1 MSRFK
6 IIAAL
11 MLSSIPFFAS
21 AQIPLSLTEADSMAL
36 VVLFDSTN
44 GMNWTNKTGWKQ
56 PGVPL
61 QQWYGVAAANP
72 PGEKEKRVLV
82 LSLAGNNLT
91 GVLPP
96 DIFYDIDK
104 VAHVDLARNNLI
116 GFIPRSVRFLKRLQY
131 FYLQSNQM
139 TGAVPGEFG
148 QLPDLRVLEVSGN
161 NFTSVEPGLGQSKT
175 LSILALSNN
184 QLHWLPDELGDLPA
198 SLSLQCGNNRLLHV
212 PRELGRLNELRLNNN
227 QLLNL
232 PDFTDG
238 TPLNQLYVQGNSLKF
253 DDIER
258 NLGAVRNPTMA
269 FNFDYD
275 PQDSVRI
282 YADREGN
289 KVTLSTEPVGGSN
302 RIFTWYLN
310 NRVIAGAT
318 DSIHVIP
325 NINVAG
331 KGTYYCRITNTLT
344 PQLTLYSRRIPV
356 NEVPEPFL
364 VRVYQDSLNHKAQPV
379 ANTDFQIGRVDLSNL
394 ETPIRVIEN
403 QFSDANGLLRL
414 RPLDFPAGS
423 AFIIRTR
430 LHQEPAVKG
439 NHHDFENVMFT
450 VYADN
455 LIIDKDGKVS
465 AQTLPAS
472 IADTAKVYLSHTS
485 FGFNLLVT
493 IEWPA
498 HQDYVDGLR
507 LAFLNANNL
516 LFDISNG
523 QAFFEKVA
531 VYDDKSFWNDADMRI
546 YASNAQWPEA
556 QHYGI
561 KDRDGILHMPPKHFG
576 SKQANIYRT
585 YREENLNV
593 NAPKHFSTIVHEF
606 GHYGFGFYDEYK
618 DLAMRP
624 VHGSINFGFM
634 DEEPPTGDMQTEM
647 SAFASTRYADT
658 EQYLETAFTCWDFW
672 EDQTLP
678 LLQKFRDARPQ
689 LHTPRRLSFGTNQI
703 MAGPNQSL
711 GRPDFSVGDAMEFF
725 DKTIGQDLRRLD
737 FLIKDEKTG
746 QPIPGAQVRVHKQ
759 RIRNGLR
766 QTIEQGFANSEA
778 RIRLFGAELKDDI
791 EVMSAA
797 GQWKYI
803 KRNIGASSNALQ
815 KEPTPSLSN
824 GHAEEFTVFLKTVSG
839 VEPFLSQVA
848 FDAGGTLS
856 YKLLTSQA
864 LAPPLV
870 YIFADDVDPDS
881 LKLAAA
887 PGGFEA
893 KFVKDIPASAKLSLQ
908 AIDGQR
914 MAFGVPHA
922 FALEQ
927 IDSTGFE
934 FISSGSQLRLEI
946 KSGIAKGSRI
956 AVLGSDFPEPRNGLQ
971 TIWRRVSPVFSVDV
985 YPAPGPVTGFLS
997 LYYNADSLLPDAAD
1011 ALIIHRW
1018 NNNQW
1023 TPLPTTF
1030 DSRQSIAST
1039 PFPGPGIY
1047 AAYLDPSKS
1056 VLTGVDDDATAN
1068 APLQFKLKQNFP
1080 NPFNPA
1086 TQIEFSLPIR
1096 QRVTLKIFDVMGR
1109 QVRVLLDE
1117 VREAGSHSIAFDA
1130 TTLASGI
1137 YFYQLHAGHFTQSLK
1152 MVFIR

>member
-1 MSRFK
+1 MNRFK

-11 MLSSIPFFAS
+11 MLSSIPFSSS
-21 AQIPLSLTEADSMAL
+21 AQSKLSPSEADSLELLKFYNA
-36 VVLFDSTN
+36 T
-44 GMNWTNKTGWKQ
+44 GGTNWTNQTGWREGERNL
-56 PGVPL
+56 PLDRWHGVTF
-61 QQWYGVAAANP
+61 ANP
-72 PGEKEKRVLV
+72 PQENQKRVLV
-82 LSLAGNNLT
+82 LDLEGNNLI
-91 GVLPP
+91 GVLF
-96 DIFYDIDK
+96 DIFHTIDK

-116 GFIPRSVRFLKRLQY
+116 STIPRSVRFLKRLQY
-131 FYLQSNQM
+131 FYLGFNQM

-148 QLPDLRVLEVSGN
+148 QLPDLRVLDLSGN

-238 TPLNQLYVQGNSLKF
+238 TPLNQLYVQDNNLKF
-253 DDIER
+253 GDVER

-269 FNFDYD
+269 FYFDYD

-289 KVTLSTEPVGGSN
+289 KVTLSTEPLGGSN
-302 RIFTWYLN
+302 RTFTWYLN
-310 NRVIAGAT
+310 NRVISGAT

-325 NINVAG
+325 DISVAG
-331 KGTYYCRITNTLT
+331 KGVYYCRITNTPT

-356 NEVPEPFL
+356 NEIPEPFL
-364 VRVYQDSLNHKAQPV
+364 VRVYQDSLNHKALPV

-394 ETPIRVIEN
+394 ATPIQVMAN

-414 RPLDFPAGS
+414 RPPDFQAGS

-430 LHQEPAVKG
+430 LHQEPAVKD

-485 FGFNLLVT
+485 FGYNLLVS
-493 IEWPA
+493 IEWPT
-498 HQDYVDGLR
+498 HQDYVDGWR

-561 KDRDGILHMPPKHFG
+561 KDLDGILHMPPKHYG
-576 SKQANIYRT
+576 SKEKNINRLYN
-585 YREENLNV
+585 EEALNV
-593 NAPKHFSTIVHEF
+593 NEHEHFSTIVHEF
-606 GHYGFGFYDEYK
+606 GHYGFGFYDEYRN
-618 DLAMRP
+618 LAMRP

-634 DEEPPTGDMQTEM
+634 DEEPPTGDLQTEM
-647 SAFASTRYADT
+647 SAFASTRYGDT

-672 EDQTLP
+672 EDQNLP
-678 LLQKFRDARPQ
+678 LLQKFQDVRPQ
-689 LHTPRRLSFGTNQI
+689 LHTPRRLGFGTNQI
-703 MAGPNQSL
+703 MAGPNQNL
-711 GRPDFSVGDAMEFF
+711 RRPDFSVGDAMEFF
-725 DKTIGQDLRRLD
+725 DKTIGKDVRRLD
-737 FLIKDEKTG
+737 FLVKDEKTG
-746 QPIPGAQVRVHKQ
+746 QPISGAQVRVHKQ
-759 RIRNGLR
+759 RIRSGLR
-766 QTIEQGFANSEA
+766 QTIEQGFANSQG
-778 RIRLFGAELKDDI
+778 RIRLFGAEMKDDV

-803 KRNIGASSNALQ
+803 KKNIGASSNALQ
-815 KEPTPSLSN
+815 KESLSK
-824 GHAEEFTVFLKTVSG
+824 GGAEEFTVFLKTVSG
-839 VEPFLSQVA
+839 VEPFLSQAV

-881 LKLAAA
+881 LKLAAI

-893 KFVKDIPASAKLSLQ
+893 KFVKALPASAKLSLQ
-908 AIDGQR
+908 AVDGQK

-927 IDSTGFE
+927 VDSMRFD

-946 KSGIAKGSRI
+946 KSGIAIGSRI
-956 AVLGSDFPEPRNGLQ
+956 AVLGSAFPEPRSGLQ
-971 TIWRRVSPVFSVDV
+971 AIWRRVSPVFSVDV
-985 YPAPGPVTGFLS
+985 FPAPGQVAGFMS
-997 LYYNADSLLPDAAD
+997 LYYNADSLQPNADD

-1018 NNNQW
+1018 DNDRW
-1023 TPLPTTF
+1023 TPVLTTF
-1030 DSRQSIAST
+1030 DARQSIAST

-1047 AAYLDPSKS
+1047 TAYLDSTKTIR
-1056 VLTGVDDDATAN
+1056 TGIASDAAAN
-1068 APLQFKLKQNFP
+1068 VPLEFKLHQNYP

-1117 VREAGSHSIAFDA
+1117 VREAGRHSIAFDA
-1130 TTLASGI
+1130 TTLASGV
-1137 YFYQLHAGHFTQSLK
+1137 YFCQLRAGDYAARQK
-1152 MVFIR
+1152 MLLMR